1 MTDFIDSLHED
12 LAALTRRFADAIDAI
27 LLDIRGPPGA
37 PWVPPTG
44 PKIDARL
51 SQPEDRLFG
60 APGEQR

>member
-44 PKIDARL
+44 PR
-51 SQPEDRLFG
+51 ST
-60 APGEQR
+60 PG

>member
-27 LLDIRGPPGA
+27 LLDIQGPSGA

-44 PKIDARL
+44 PR
-51 SQPEDRLFG
+51 ST
-60 APGEQR
+60 PG